1 MHYRPNREPLIGSL
15 VLMISSSLISAFAQE
30 MGRSNGLWAIMVSRI
45 LLGMTRGNVCFF
57 CCVLEWKLLS
67 FEIQMSGELCDS
79 LKSRLRN

>member
-57 CCVLEWKLLS
+57 LL
-67 FEIQMSGELCDS
+67 CA
-79 LKSRLRN
+79 